1 MSPWTPTKPR
11 NLSVN
16 QPLLISN
23 LPVEPPVFNTVNGFD
38 YALIALYFVII
49 IYVGF
54 YAAKRNKNTDDYFEG
69 GGQIP
74 WFLAGLSNW
83 VSGFSAF
90 MFVAAAGFTYQWGIG
105 AALLFTSATW
115 AYLVGFLY
123 FAKMWRRCRLSSP
136 LQFLTRR
143 FSPSTTYFYSLT
155 AVIPAVVGI
164 GQGLYILCI
173 FVSTALGLNDASLTI
188 GSLTL
193 SGFQVLTIVTG
204 FVMVLYTAVGGLW
217 AAVLSDAVQG
227 IIIGVMTLIILP
239 VSYLHLGQGSGLWA
253 GIQRL
258 LAEVP
263 ADYFT
268 LAGPASNP
276 WFLIGYV
283 INMMLGY
290 NVAWHLVQRYNSV
303 PDERGAR
310 KMALLCCIL
319 SLIGPLMWILPVMAA
334 RVIFPD
340 MGAIWPQFANPAEAS
355 FVSLALLLLPHGMIG
370 FVVSAILSATLG
382 QANDAFNWLAATIT
396 RDIVVPLRR
405 RLSGKTLSER
415 AQLRVAWTTMTIVGV
430 LGVAVAFVVPRF
442 GGAFQFALV
451 YFSLAAAFQMPVA
464 LGMIFRRTP
473 WWSAIAASSA
483 ALIVAITLMVLGV
496 WPEHDFARNM
506 IVEAVVA
513 SIVFGLSA
521 LWFNPD
527 DPRHAGLVE
536 LERDL
541 QTPVEST
548 PGQYGGA
555 AMHVYGLIGGVCLI
569 LGTVLVA
576 CTFLPGTI
584 VAPARINLIAGAMLL
599 ALGYGLR
606 RLANRPQPTA

>member
-1 MSPWTPTKPR
+1 M
-11 NLSVN
+11 
-16 QPLLISN
+16 
-23 LPVEPPVFNTVNGFD
+23 EEHVFNTVNAVD
-38 YALIALYFVII
+38 YALIGLYFAII
-49 IYVGF
+49 IFVGF
-54 YAAKRNKNTDDYFEG
+54 YAARRNKDTDQYFEG

-90 MFVAAAGFTYQWGIG
+90 MFVAAAGFTYRWGIG
-105 AALLFTSATW
+105 AALIFTSATW
-115 AYLVGFLY
+115 AYLVGFFY
-123 FAKMWRRCRLSSP
+123 FAKMWRRARLSSP

-155 AVIPAVVGI
+155 AIIPAIVGI

-173 FVSTALGLNDASLTI
+173 FVSTALGISEL
-188 GSLTL
+188 SLTL
-193 SGFQVLTIVTG
+193 GPVTLTGFQALTIITG

-239 VSYLHLGQGSGLWA
+239 VSYLYLGQGGGIMA
-253 GIQRL
+253 GIDRL

-263 ADYFT
+263 EGYFS
-268 LAGPASNP
+268 LDGPAADP
-276 WFLIGYV
+276 WFLLGYA

-303 PDERGAR
+303 PDEAGAR
-310 KMALLCCIL
+310 KMALLCSVL
-319 SLIGPLMWILPVMAA
+319 SIIGPLMWILPVMAA
-334 RVIFPD
+334 KVIFPD
-340 MGAIWPQFANPAEAS
+340 MSQVAPQFANPDEAS

-396 RDIVVPLRR
+396 RDVVVPIRR
-405 RLSGKTLSER
+405 YFSGQTLSEK
-415 AQLRVAWTTMTIVGV
+415 AQLKVAWTTMSIVGV
-430 LGVAVAFVVPRF
+430 LGVVVAFFIPRF
-442 GGAFQFALV
+442 GGAFSFALI
-451 YFSLAAAFQMPVA
+451 YFSLIASFSMPVA

-483 ALIVAITLMVLGV
+483 ALVAAITLMVFKAHPDWALSPSV
-496 WPEHDFARNM
+496 LQFFPENDFARNM

-513 SIVFGLSA
+513 SLVFGISA
-521 LWFNPD
+521 LFFQEGNP
-527 DPRHAGLVE
+527 RQAGLQD

-541 QTPVEST
+541 ATPVEAAT
-548 PGQYGGA
+548 DATAGGA
-555 AMHVYGLIGGVCLI
+555 AMQVYGLIGMVCII
-569 LGTVLVA
+569 LGVVLTL
-576 CTFLPGTI
+576 CTFLPSTP
-584 VAPARINLIAGAMLL
+584 VAPARINLIAGVMLL
-599 ALGYGLR
+599 LLGFGLH
-606 RLANRPQPTA
+606 RLSKTSTAKN

>member
-1 MSPWTPTKPR
+1 VDT
-11 NLSVN
+11 
-16 QPLLISN
+16 
-23 LPVEPPVFNTVNGFD
+23 PVFNTVNGID
-38 YALIALYFVII
+38 YALIALYFAII

-54 YAAKRNKNTDDYFEG
+54 YAAKRNKDTDQYFEG

-90 MFVAAAGFTYQWGIG
+90 MFVAAAGFTYQWGLG
-105 AALLFTSATW
+105 AAVLFTSATW
-115 AYLVGFLY
+115 AYLVGYLY

-173 FVSTALGLNDASLTI
+173 FVSTALGLNDASLTV
-188 GSLTL
+188 GGFTL
-193 SGFQVLTIVTG
+193 SGFQILTIITG

-239 VSYLHLGQGSGLWA
+239 VSYLHLGQGSGILA
-253 GIQRL
+253 GIDRL

-263 ADYFT
+263 EGYFSIN
-268 LAGPASNP
+268 GPASNV
-276 WFLIGYV
+276 WFMIGYA

-310 KMALLCCIL
+310 KMALLCCGL
-319 SLIGPLMWILPVMAA
+319 SFFGPLMWILPVMAA
-334 RVIFPD
+334 KVIFPD
-340 MGAIWPQFANPAEAS
+340 IGAIWPQFANPAEAS

-396 RDIVVPLRR
+396 RDIVVPLRC
-405 RLSGKTLSER
+405 RLTGQTLGER
-415 AQLRVAWTTMTIVGV
+415 AQLKVAWLTMSIVGV
-430 LGVAVAFVVPRF
+430 LGVIVAFIIPRF
-442 GGAFQFALV
+442 GGAFQFALI
-451 YFSLAAAFQMPVA
+451 YFSLTASFQMPVA
-464 LGMIFRRTP
+464 LGMIFRKTP

-483 ALIVAITLMVLGV
+483 ALTVAIILMVLDV

-513 SIVFGLSA
+513 TLVFAGSA
-521 LWFNPD
+521 RFFRAD
-527 DPRHAGLVE
+527 DPRHAGLIA

-541 QTPVEST
+541 HTPVEPST
-548 PGQYGGA
+548 DPNVGPALQ
-555 AMHVYGLIGGVCLI
+555 VYGLIGSVCLI
-569 LGTVLVA
+569 LGAVLVA
-576 CTFLPGTI
+576 CTFLPSTLI
-584 VAPARINLIAGAMLL
+584 APARINLIAGSLL
-599 ALGYGLR
+599 LLLGFGLR
-606 RLANRPQPTA
+606 RLARQALTQKT

>member
-1 MSPWTPTKPR
+1 MDS
-11 NLSVN
+11 
-16 QPLLISN
+16 
-23 LPVEPPVFNTVNGFD
+23 PVFNTVNGFD

-54 YAAKRNKNTDDYFEG
+54 YAAKRNKNTDQYFEG

-90 MFVAAAGFTYQWGIG
+90 MFVAAAGFTYEWGIG
-105 AALLFTSATW
+105 AAVLFTSATW

-155 AVIPAVVGI
+155 AVIPAIVGI
-164 GQGLYILCI
+164 GMGLYILCI
-173 FVSTALGLNDASLTI
+173 FVSTALGLNDVSF
-188 GSLTL
+188 TL
-193 SGFQVLTIVTG
+193 GPITVSGFQVLTVVTG

-227 IIIGVMTLIILP
+227 IIIGVMTIIILP
-239 VSYLHLGQGSGLWA
+239 LSYLHLGAGSGLMA
-253 GIQRL
+253 GIDRL

-263 ADYFT
+263 EGYFS
-268 LAGPASNP
+268 LNGPAANP
-276 WFLIGYV
+276 WFIIGYT

-310 KMALLCCIL
+310 KMAMLCCIL
-319 SLIGPLMWILPVMAA
+319 SFVGPLMWILPVFAA
-334 RVIFPD
+334 KVIFPD
-340 MGAIWPQFANPAEAS
+340 MGAIWPQFAKPAEAS
-355 FVSLALLLLPHGMIG
+355 FVSLALFLLPHGMIG

-405 RLSGKTLSER
+405 HLTGKTLGEK

-430 LGVAVAFVVPRF
+430 LGVVVAFIVPRF
-442 GGAFQFALV
+442 GGAFDFALI
-451 YFSLAAAFQMPVA
+451 YFSLIAAFQMPVA

-473 WWSAIAASSA
+473 WWSAIAASSC

-496 WPEHDFARNM
+496 LPEHDFARNM
-506 IVEAVVA
+506 IIEAVVA
-513 SIVFGLSA
+513 SLVFGLSA
-521 LWFNPD
+521 FWFKED
-527 DPRHAGLVE
+527 DPKHAGLKD

-541 QTPVEST
+541 RTPVIST
-548 PGQYGGA
+548 DTQFGGA
-555 AMHVYGLIGGVCLI
+555 AMQVYGLIGSICLI
-569 LGTVLVA
+569 LGVVLA
-576 CTFLPGTI
+576 LCTFLPSTP
-584 VAPARINLIAGAMLL
+584 VAPAYINLIAGSMLIL
-599 ALGYGLR
+599 LGFGLR
-606 RLANRPQPTA
+606 RLARVKTPAKT

>member
-1 MSPWTPTKPR
+1 MDTP
-11 NLSVN
+11 
-16 QPLLISN
+16 
-23 LPVEPPVFNTVNGFD
+23 EFNTVNGID
-38 YALIALYFVII
+38 YALIALYFAII

-54 YAAKRNKNTDDYFEG
+54 YAAKRNKDTDQYFEG

-90 MFVAAAGFTYQWGIG
+90 MFVAAAGFTYQWGLG
-105 AALLFTSATW
+105 AAVLFTASTW

-123 FAKMWRRCRLSSP
+123 FAKMWKRCRLSSP

-155 AVIPAVVGI
+155 AVIPAVIGI

-173 FVSTALGLNDASLTI
+173 FVSTALGLNDVSVTFA
-188 GSLTL
+188 GMTL
-193 SGFQVLTIVTG
+193 SGFQILTIVTG
-204 FVMVLYTAVGGLW
+204 FVMILYTAVGGLW

-239 VSYLHLGQGSGLWA
+239 VSYLHLGQGSGIMA
-253 GIQRL
+253 GVERL
-258 LAEVP
+258 IAEVP
-263 ADYFT
+263 EGYFA
-268 LAGPASNP
+268 LNGPAANP
-276 WFLIGYV
+276 WFIIGYI

-303 PDERGAR
+303 PDESGAR

-319 SLIGPLMWILPVMAA
+319 SFIGPLMWILPVMAA
-334 RVIFPD
+334 KVIFPD
-340 MGAIWPQFANPAEAS
+340 IGAIWPQFANPAEAS
-355 FVSLALLLLPHGMIG
+355 FVSLALMLLPHGMIG

-405 RLSGKTLSER
+405 RFTGETLGER
-415 AQLRVAWTTMTIVGV
+415 AQLKVAWLTMTIVGV
-430 LGVAVAFVVPRF
+430 LGVFVAFEIPRF
-442 GGAFQFALV
+442 GGAFEFALI
-451 YFSLAAAFQMPVA
+451 YFSLTAAFQMPVA
-464 LGMIFRRTP
+464 LGMIFRKTP
-473 WWSAIAASSA
+473 WWSAIASSTA
-483 ALIVAITLMVLGV
+483 ALSVAITLMVLDV

-513 SIVFGLSA
+513 SLVFAISA
-521 LWFNPD
+521 KFFRAD
-527 DPRHAGLVE
+527 DPRHAGLID

-541 QTPVEST
+541 HTPVLAST
-548 PGQYGGA
+548 NPADGA
-555 AMHVYGLIGGVCLI
+555 ALQVYDLIGSVCLI
-569 LGTVLVA
+569 LGVVLLA
-576 CTFLPGTI
+576 CTFLPSTAI
-584 VAPARINLIAGAMLL
+584 APARINFIAGTMLIL
-599 ALGYGLR
+599 LGFGLR
-606 RLANRPQPTA
+606 KLAAKAPTATP

>member
-1 MSPWTPTKPR
+1 
-11 NLSVN
+11 
-16 QPLLISN
+16 
-23 LPVEPPVFNTVNGFD
+23 VEPPVFNTVNGID

-90 MFVAAAGFTYQWGIG
+90 MFVAAAGFTYKWGLG
-105 AALLFTSATW
+105 AAVLFTAATW
-115 AYLVGFLY
+115 AYLAGYLY

-143 FSPSTTYFYSLT
+143 FSRSTTYFYSLT
-155 AVIPAVVGI
+155 AIIPAIVGI
-164 GQGLYILCI
+164 GMGLYILCI
-173 FVSTALGLNDASLTI
+173 FVSTALGLNDTSLTV
-188 GSLTL
+188 GPVTL
-193 SGFQVLTIVTG
+193 SGFQILTIVTG

-239 VSYLHLGQGSGLWA
+239 VSYLHLGQGSGIMA
-253 GIQRL
+253 GIDRL

-263 ADYFT
+263 EGYFA
-268 LAGPASNP
+268 LNGPAANP
-276 WFLIGYV
+276 WFLIGYT

-303 PDERGAR
+303 PDEKGAR

-319 SLIGPLMWILPVMAA
+319 SFVGPLMWILPVMASK
-334 RVIFPD
+334 VIFPD
-340 MGAIWPQFANPAEAS
+340 MAALWPQFANPNEAS

-396 RDIVVPLRR
+396 RDIVVPFRK
-405 RLSGKTLSER
+405 RLTGQTLSER
-415 AQLRVAWTTMTIVGV
+415 AQLRVAWLTMTIVGV
-430 LGVAVAFVVPRF
+430 LGVMVAFVVPRF
-442 GGAFQFALV
+442 GGAFEFALI
-451 YFSLAAAFQMPVA
+451 YFSLTASFQMPVA
-464 LGMIFRRTP
+464 LGMIFRKTP

-483 ALIVAITLMVLGV
+483 ALVVAITLMVLRV

-513 SIVFGLSA
+513 TIVFAISA
-521 LWFNPD
+521 KFFRAD
-527 DPRHAGLVE
+527 DPRHAGLID

-541 QTPVEST
+541 HTPVIAT
-548 PGQYGGA
+548 DTKFGGA
-555 AMHVYGLIGGVCLI
+555 AMQVWGLIGGVCLI

-576 CTFLPGTI
+576 CTFLPSTP
-584 VAPARINLIAGAMLL
+584 VAPAIINLIAGV
-599 ALGYGLR
+599 ALIILGFALR
-606 RLANRPQPTA
+606 RMANKALTPQT

>member
-1 MSPWTPTKPR
+1 MD
-11 NLSVN
+11 
-16 QPLLISN
+16 Q
-23 LPVEPPVFNTVNGFD
+23 PVFNTVNGFD
-38 YALIALYFVII
+38 YALIALYFAII

-54 YAAKRNKNTDDYFEG
+54 YAAKRNKNTNEYFEG

-90 MFVAAAGFTYQWGIG
+90 MFVAAAGFTYKWGIG
-105 AALLFTSATW
+105 AALIFTSATW

-155 AVIPAVVGI
+155 AVIPAIVGI

-173 FVSTALGLNDASLTI
+173 FVSTALGLNDAQLTI
-188 GSLTL
+188 GPITL
-193 SGFQVLTIVTG
+193 SGFQALTIVTG

-239 VSYLHLGQGSGLWA
+239 VSYLHLGQGNGLVA
-253 GIQRL
+253 GVQRL

-263 ADYFT
+263 EGYFT
-268 LAGPASNP
+268 LQGPAGNV
-276 WFLIGYV
+276 WFLIGYT

-310 KMALLCCIL
+310 KMALLCCGL
-319 SLIGPLMWILPVMAA
+319 SLVGPLMWILPVMAA
-334 RVIFPD
+334 RVLFPD

-405 RLSGKTLSER
+405 RLTGQTLSEKG
-415 AQLRVAWTTMTIVGV
+415 QLRVAWTTMTIVGV
-430 LGVAVAFVVPRF
+430 LGVAVAFVIPRF
-442 GGAFQFALV
+442 GGAFEFALI
-451 YFSLAAAFQMPVA
+451 YFSLAASFQMPVA

-473 WWSAIAASSA
+473 WWSGIAASSA
-483 ALIVAITLMVLGV
+483 ALVVAIVLMVADV

-513 SIVFGLSA
+513 SLVFGLSA
-521 LWFNPD
+521 FFFKAD
-527 DPRHAGLVE
+527 DPRHAGLLE

-541 QTPVEST
+541 ATPVEPS
-548 PGQYGGA
+548 PEGQYGGA
-555 AMHVYGLIGGVCLI
+555 AMQVYDLIGVVCLI
-569 LGTVLVA
+569 LGVVLAA
-576 CTFLPGTI
+576 CTFLPATL
-584 VAPARINLIAGAMLL
+584 VAPAKINLIGGSMLIL
-599 ALGYGLR
+599 LGLGLR
-606 RLANRPQPTA
+606 RLASRASRAAAK